1 MPESEKYR
9 MTTEL
14 QKAKSEGIMRVER
27 IQEIVR
33 DAFSQTIAEVQ
44 EGSAEIQPVFKV
56 IKTQLFARLHQKY
69 SEFKTQT
76 VNLDAN
82 LTERYGDRYIA
93 VKQRLEKVA
102 AWYTTVTAQARTME
116 PTILQQKQAKV
127 ENKLGEAGVTLAQ
140 KERHVKQQ
148 LKELWQTAVTKF

>member
-1 MPESEKYR
+1 MSESEKYG

-33 DAFSQTIAEVQ
+33 DAFSQTIAEVK
-44 EGSAEIQPVFKV
+44 EGSAEIQPVFKA
-56 IKTQLFARLHQKY
+56 IKTQLFTRLHQKY
-69 SEFKTQT
+69 TEFKTQT
-76 VNLDAN
+76 VDLDAN

-102 AWYTTVTAQARTME
+102 AWYTTVTAQAKTME
-116 PTILQQKQAKV
+116 PTVLQMKQAEF

-148 LKELWQTAVTKF
+148 LKELLQTAAAKF